1 MKKKDTSAITLSGKS
16 MEVVHKNDKEYPTKD
31 WPGNVVVFWNILKA
45 YEPFT
50 YCHIL
55 NVQFIETKVN
65 LP

>member
-1 MKKKDTSAITLSGKS
+1 
-16 MEVVHKNDKEYPTKD
+16 MEVVHKNDKEYRTKG

-50 YCHIL
+50 YCHII
-55 NVQFIETKVN
+55 NVQFIETKVY